1 MCTVCFKGHKYSETS
16 VLAIFVLHVCYNF
29 GGKSAVYRVIIQ
41 KILTSMDVIQVCFKI
56 SYKFSQFDEYDLDY
70 IAVATCAKDN
80 VDQAMMK
87 QSCRDVYM

>member
-1 MCTVCFKGHKYSETS
+1 
-16 VLAIFVLHVCYNF
+16 
-29 GGKSAVYRVIIQ
+29 
-41 KILTSMDVIQVCFKI
+41 MDVIQVCFKI
-56 SYKFSQFDEYDLDY
+56 SYKFSQFDEYDVDY